1 MPEPSSTPA
10 HLDPEEALQKV
21 HDAEATRLADR
32 LSSTYYCADDIAA
45 GFLADKVRA
54 HRTIDAEDLPGLPEG
69 AVFRCSNGYIH
80 MVRYG
85 GHLESLTLGQGP
97 VAPAFPATVLVEAG
111 DDL

>member
-1 MPEPSSTPA
+1 M
-10 HLDPEEALQKV
+10 
-21 HDAEATRLADR
+21 
-32 LSSTYYCADDIAA
+32 AA
-45 GFLADKVRA
+45 GLLADKVRA
-54 HRTIDAEDLPGLPEG
+54 HRTIDAEDLPSLQEG
-69 AVFRCSNGYIH
+69 TVFSCSNGYIH